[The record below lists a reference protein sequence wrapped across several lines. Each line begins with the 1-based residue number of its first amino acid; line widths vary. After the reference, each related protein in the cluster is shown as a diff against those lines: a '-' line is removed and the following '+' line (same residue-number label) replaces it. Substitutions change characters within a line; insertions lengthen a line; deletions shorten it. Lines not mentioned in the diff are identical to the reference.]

1 MGGTGQTARWIVVA
15 VGVLLTAT
23 VRAQGFAPPTAAPGV
38 SIESCV
44 GSDAVD
50 LHAGSDSVLLDEA
63 DRAQVQA
70 AMLQRYPAFA
80 RDGAALNAIV
90 LWRKPATGWVYL
102 ALRSHPDKPG
112 RLCSAASFSAGVFEV
127 TGPLLHKYFVAGR
140 T

>member
-1 MGGTGQTARWIVVA
+1 MDSTGQTVWWIVVT
-15 VGVLLTAT
+15 VGVLLGPA
-23 VRAQGFAPPTAAPGV
+23 VRAQGFAPPRVPPTV

-44 GSDAVD
+44 GSDAFD
-50 LHAGSDSVLLDEA
+50 LRAGGDSALLDEA
-63 DRAQVQA
+63 DRALVQA

-90 LWRKPATGWVYL
+90 LWRKPSTGWVYL
-102 ALRSHPDKPG
+102 ALKSHPDKAG

-127 TGPLLHKYFVAGR
+127 TGTLLHKYFVAGR